1 VDVEVVE
8 LARYKLALYFLD
20 WDRLGRCLAV
30 EVFDLKTLNRI
41 APVKVVPEFTQGRY
55 LIYSFSS
62 SVRIRV
68 DQLRGNN
75 AVLSAIFFDA
85 AD

>member
-68 DQLRGNN
+68 DQVRGNN
-75 AVLSAIFFDA
+75 AVLNAMFFDP